1 MGYNLGEL
9 RIPLRVSAHNSEQ
22 DVIDRRAAENLKLT
36 IAEIIESDLD
46 FRRIAALGVEGG
58 TC

>member
-1 MGYNLGEL
+1 MGYNTGEL

-36 IAEIIESDLD
+36 IQEIIENDID
-46 FRRIAALGVEGG
+46 FRRIALLGVYGG
-58 TC
+58 I